1 MKDNRLLR
9 LAFFV
14 VPLPVVLVSIFIGPA
29 SNMSVQEV
37 AQLLFTGEIS
47 QHPMLHQIVMD
58 IRLPRILLVFLS
70 GGVLAVTGA
79 ALQAIFRNPL
89 VDPYVLGLSSGAA
102 FGASLALSTALLP
115 VQVSA
120 FVFGLL
126 AVGLSYFMARK
137 HGQVSIVSLILAG
150 IITNGIFTA
159 LLTIV
164 QVLSDPFKLQAIVHW
179 TLGNFQHAGWS
190 SLVSALPASAL
201 GLAILFVLRWKLNVL
216 AMGDEEAASAGTR
229 PQKLKWWVL
238 VAATLA
244 SSAVVAVSGI
254 IGLYGLLIPHVVRM
268 IFGVDNKSTLILNF
282 LLGGTFLV
290 VIDDISRTIAGFEIP
305 IGVFTML
312 LGAPFFIWLLK
323 KSNVGWEQ

>member
-14 VPLPVVLVSIFIGPA
+14 LPLPVVLISIFVGPA
-29 SNMSVQEV
+29 GNISTHDLWH
-37 AQLLFTGEIS
+37 LLQTGDMG
-47 QHPMLHQIVMD
+47 QHPVFSQIVMD

-70 GGVLAVTGA
+70 GAVLAVTGA

-102 FGASLALSTALLP
+102 FGAALALSTVVLP
-115 VQVSA
+115 VQISA

-179 TLGNFQHAGWS
+179 TMGNFQHAEWN
-190 SLVSALPASAL
+190 SLISALPASAL
-201 GLAILFVLRWKLNVL
+201 GLAILFVMRWKLNVL

-244 SSAVVAVSGI
+244 SSSVVAVSGI